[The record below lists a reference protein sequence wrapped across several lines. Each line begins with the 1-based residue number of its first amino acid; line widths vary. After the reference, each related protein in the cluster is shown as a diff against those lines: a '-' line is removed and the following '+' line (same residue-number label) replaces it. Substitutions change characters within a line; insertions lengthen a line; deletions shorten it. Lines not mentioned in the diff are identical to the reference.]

1 MWDLRRDDEDI
12 KMNNQ
17 AAKIKR
23 PTLESL
29 IHEKTGLKVYEFARA
44 VGLPRTQIGSW
55 WTNNRLTLN
64 LLIAGYEREV
74 LGK

>member
-1 MWDLRRDDEDI
+1 
-12 KMNNQ
+12 MNNQ

-23 PTLESL
+23 PTLEAL
-29 IHEKTGLKVYEFARA
+29 IHEKTGLKVYEFSA
-44 VGLPRTQIGSW
+44 VVGIGRSKLDSW
-55 WTNNRLTLN
+55 WRDNRLALN